1 MKQNRLSNLRV
12 ILVDDYLGRASDTAA
27 SLEAVGCTVLAV
39 IPTGAGLLKQIA
51 DHEPD
56 IIIIALDSPD
66 RDVLESLSV
75 ASIHNPRPVAMFS
88 GTNDTSFIGEAIRSG
103 VTAYQ
108 AQDIHPAR
116 VEAAIDVAIAQFQT
130 YSVLRTEL
138 SEVRTKLDER
148 KVIERAKG
156 LLMSK
161 KKISEERA
169 FVALRKT
176 AMNRNSTL
184 AEAAQ
189 DIIDLFESQSK
200 DS

>member
-1 MKQNRLSNLRV
+1 M
-12 ILVDDYLGRASDTAA
+12 
-27 SLEAVGCTVLAV
+27 GCTVLAV
-39 IPTGAGLLKQIA
+39 IPTGAGILKQIA

-75 ASIHNPRPVAMFS
+75 ASSHNPRPVAMFS
-88 GTNDTSFIGEAIRSG
+88 RTNDTSFISEAIRSG

-156 LLMSK
+156 LLISK

-176 AMNRNSTL
+176 AMNRNRTL

-189 DIIDLFESQSK
+189 DIIDLLESQSK

>member
-1 MKQNRLSNLRV
+1 MKQNRLSELRV

-27 SLEAVGCTVLAV
+27 SLEAVGCTVLAA

-66 RDVLESLSV
+66 RDVLESLNV
-75 ASIHNPRPVAMFS
+75 ASSHNPRPVAMFS
-88 GTNDTSFIGEAIRSG
+88 RTNDTSFISEAIRSG

-176 AMNRNSTL
+176 AMNRNRTL
-184 AEAAQ
+184 VEAAQ
-189 DIIDLFESQSK
+189 AIIDLFESQSK